1 MSSADAAMRGT
12 DLALSLSHVT
22 KRFGSTLALDDVSF
36 ALARGT
42 VHSLLGENGAGKTT
56 LMNIAFGL
64 IGADAGTIR
73 VSGAALR
80 ILAPADA
87 IRAGIG
93 MVHQHFTNVGPMT
106 VAENVALGGRGR
118 YDAAQAMATVS
129 TVGGRAGLTLDP
141 SARADSLPVG
151 AQQRLEIIKALA
163 RGARILILDEPTA
176 VLAPAE
182 SEELLRWLRAF
193 AGEGNSVVLIT
204 HKLRDALSV
213 ADEVTVLRRGRVVH
227 TGRAA
232 ELSPEGLAKL
242 LVGGSEQEGSAATE
256 HGVPLED
263 ERARERISPSG
274 GIIASISHADLADER
289 GVTTARDL
297 GLEVRSGEVVGI
309 AAVEGAGH
317 RELLRALAGRLR
329 PVSGQLRLPSRVA
342 FVPEDRHRD
351 AMVTEFTVAENLAL
365 KDAGARRGRISWR
378 EQRERATKL
387 TREFDV
393 RGGVAGAAART
404 LSGGNQQK
412 LVLARELDGA
422 PELVVAENPTRGLDV
437 HAAAAVHERLVRAAR
452 SGAGV
457 VVYSSDLDEVLAL
470 ATRVVA
476 MHAGRLVETPLDRDS
491 VGRAMLGVGVA

>member
-1 MSSADAAMRGT
+1 MSSTGDPMRGT
-12 DLALSLSHVT
+12 DPALALSHVT
-22 KRFGSTLALDDVSF
+22 KRFGGTLALDDVSF

-56 LMNIAFGL
+56 LTNIAFGL
-64 IGADAGTIR
+64 TRADAATMLVAGEPCR
-73 VSGAALR
+73 VSS
-80 ILAPADA
+80 PAEA

-93 MVHQHFTNVGPMT
+93 MVHQHFTNVGAMT
-106 VAENVALGGRGR
+106 VAENVALGGRGG
-118 YDAAQAMATVS
+118 YDAGRAAATVAA
-129 TVGGRAGLTLDP
+129 VGARAGLSLDP
-141 SARADSLPVG
+141 LARADSLPVG
-151 AQQRLEIIKALA
+151 AQQRLEIVKALA

-182 SEELLRWLRAF
+182 SEELLRWLRTF
-193 AGEGNSVVLIT
+193 ADEGNSVVLIT

-232 ELSPEGLAKL
+232 GLSAERLATM
-242 LVGGSEQEGSAATE
+242 LVGQSERDPRMATE
-256 HGVPLED
+256 LGGPPPS
-263 ERARERISPSG
+263 ERAYERAASVG
-274 GIIASISHADLADER
+274 DVIASMSHIGLADER
-289 GVTTARDL
+289 GITSVRDL
-297 GLEVRSGEVVGI
+297 TFEVRAGELVGV

-329 PVSGQLRLPSRVA
+329 PASGQLRLPSRIA

-351 AMVTEFTVAENLAL
+351 AMVTEFTLAENVAL
-365 KDAGARRGRISWR
+365 KGAGARRGRISWR
-378 EQRERATKL
+378 EQRERATTL
-387 TREFDV
+387 VREFDV
-393 RGGVAGAAART
+393 RGGGASAAART

-422 PELVVAENPTRGLDV
+422 PQLVVAENPTRGLDV
-437 HAAAAVHERLVRAAR
+437 HASAAVHERLARAAH
-452 SGAGV
+452 SGAAV
-457 VVYSSDLDEVLAL
+457 VVYSSDLDEVLAV

-491 VGRAMLGVGVA
+491 VGRAMLGVA